1 MFELADGARLVATV
15 CAVLALAYLF
25 ARVEVEIEGEAG
37 WAANLPTWR
46 IEEHL
51 LLDIFWGGRALTGYH
66 LWMFSFIGLVF
77 HFPLFFMGQWS
88 WQLEATIMASIML
101 FWIVEDYLWFV
112 INPAF
117 GWRRSITGCLAP
129 SARCCSGTA
138 PEPGR
143 VHGARDRIT
152 RPRCAK
158 SAPGGWRTCWSGDR
172 NPRTHMKP

>member
-15 CAVLALAYLF
+15 CAVLVLAYLF

-88 WQLEATIMASIML
+88 W
-101 FWIVEDYLWFV
+101 FV

-117 GWRRSITGCLAP
+117 GWRRFKQVHVAWHKRWALGAP
-129 SARCCSGTA
+129 IDYWLF
-138 PEPGR
+138 
-143 VHGARDRIT
+143 GAVST
-152 RPRCAK
+152 LLFWYGA
-158 SAPGGWRTCWSGDR
+158 
-172 NPRTHMKP
+172 